1 MEVVIQASFSASPK
15 GTFPRRLNSYGPSLW
30 FGLVGVVLAT
40 VTWKRNVEL
49 WFYWDE
55 LTWIEE
61 ISRGFTGLLS
71 GHSGNFQPLGKALF
85 WVLIE
90 LSGGHYEYLGLVTVL
105 LLIGCALLITYL
117 VFLSDASVVV
127 QLIVLSTMTTWVLSP
142 GALQIATWGFM
153 IIWILP
159 VFLFLMTIWLI
170 VRREQSA
177 WFLLLPIFLTFLIFS
192 SLLVP
197 LAIVSCALILWLRDR
212 EGRTESMRNPLTV
225 SVVSAVIL
233 AMIAAALAGAIQPLD
248 EGARIAQQ
256 PLVLGNVT
264 ATLADSWFMVPVLT
278 LYWTVRPLWPF
289 DFRHDR
295 DGQDPFTLLNA
306 LTVPQ
311 LVSFAA
317 LALLVVAAVIFHIA
331 AWRKNK
337 LMLNALLPGALAI
350 FAVLAFVGL
359 GYARWLLSDLGL
371 TWLAF
376 RYDVIGLLLGAI
388 LVTILISR
396 LPSSRTSRMLTEA
409 IGLLAAITAVM
420 SLITVDST
428 AARVIEPSRWAD
440 RISLQEARQACA
452 SGGQPQEI
460 PMSIQST
467 YKDRLCDIFALVR

>member
-420 SLITVDST
+420 SLITVDNT